1 MRRVVRAGCYIRVR
15 SEGRCVPTR
24 SAPDPRRALKDTTMN
39 KIDEQTLTAQPIA
52 DDERRLFYPASI
64 LTPDEVVKR
73 TEKYPEKVRSAV
85 HGKWFLCGDFSQQ
98 MFDIVKV
105 DWPGDL
111 SIRLTAF
118 ASPIGVYYGVL
129 SHQVRGFA
137 HRFVLPLYE
146 PSAGDLLRG
155 IQQAPLMFMFG
166 RDEEVEAMVLPSP
179 LPSRDFAP
187 LLGLFSRPGREQ
199 LLDAVAEMPSVIST
213 LREPSQVPTAIPE
226 REVTHVDVSVLLPT
240 QSLMSL
246 LVRADGTK
254 A

>member
-1 MRRVVRAGCYIRVR
+1 
-15 SEGRCVPTR
+15 
-24 SAPDPRRALKDTTMN
+24 MN
-39 KIDEQTLTAQPIA
+39 QTDQQTLPASPFSA
-52 DDERRLFYPASI
+52 DERRLFYPASI
-64 LTPDEVVKR
+64 LTPEEVVKR
-73 TEKYPEKVRSAV
+73 TEQYPEKVRSVV
-85 HGKWFLCGDFSQQ
+85 HGKWFLCGDFSEQ
-98 MFDIVKV
+98 MFDTVKA

-129 SHQVRGFA
+129 SHQAKGFA

-146 PSAGDLLRG
+146 PSAGELLRG
-155 IQQAPLMFMFG
+155 IQQTPLMFMFG

-179 LPSRDFAP
+179 LPARDFAP

-213 LREPSQVPTAIPE
+213 LKEPNQVPTAIPQQD
-226 REVTHVDVSVLLPT
+226 VTHVDVSVLLPT

-246 LVRADGTK
+246 LVRTDGSK
-254 A
+254 G